1 MDINSSTK
9 LICLL
14 GHPVRQS
21 FSPSIHNYLSEK
33 YNKNNVYL
41 CFDVEKTNLKN
52 AVEAVKVLGM
62 KGCNVTIP
70 HKVDIIDYL
79 DEIDRNAK
87 LIGAVNTVKN
97 KLNKLIGFNTD
108 GLGFIKSLMD
118 KGYEIEN
125 KKIMI
130 LGAGGAC
137 RSIAV
142 EMASNG
148 VKSIEIRNRSD
159 KNAKDISALI
169 NNNFK
174 TKCEFSTDIIEE
186 KDLDNI
192 DILIN
197 TTPVGMESKDC
208 PIDIN
213 IIPNKNLI
221 VCDIVYKPH
230 DTQLLYWAKKHDLK
244 IVHGIDMLINQGIL
258 AYEIWEDIKLSD
270 EDFHEIK
277 NIYFESLI

>member
-277 NIYFESLI
+277 NIYFESLK

>member
-174 TKCEFSTDIIEE
+174 TKCEFSTNIIEE

-277 NIYFESLI
+277 NIYFESLK